1 MRFEAFH
8 RLEEKFFYAFA
19 AAGGLIVGLGLLA
32 AWNMEEH
39 GHIITG
45 MSNQVVWGT
54 PHIFAI
60 FMIVAASGVLN
71 VASMGSVFG
80 KTVYKPRA
88 PLSGLLALALL
99 AGGLSVLMLDLG
111 RPDRL
116 IVAMTYYNFKS
127 IFAWNIFL
135 YTGFFAIV
143 GVYLWTLMER
153 RMNPYSK
160 YAGFTAFFWRL
171 ALTTGTGSIFG
182 FLVARQAFSS
192 AVLAPA
198 FIVMSFAWGLAVFI
212 IAQTAMFSWNNLT
225 LHPHILRRMKNLLGI
240 FIAGALYFITVY
252 HLTNL
257 YFAKQM
263 DFEHFILVGG
273 GIYPLLFW
281 IGYVLI
287 GSVLPLV
294 LLFPSEARR
303 SVPLCRY
310 GLDPG
315 ARGRRRPPLCT
326 DHRRPGL
333 PAGDIPRHGG
343 DEFLPRRSGGPL
355 RAEHLRG
362 LPRPGRSGGGV
373 RHHRNRDARAAL
385 PAAGRFQ
392 PTGRCGKHYRLKG
405 QGRAVRR
412 RLKSLSFTPGEAPCT
427 SS

>member
-19 AAGGLIVGLGLLA
+19 AAGGLIIGLGLLA

-71 VASMGSVFG
+71 VASIGSVFG

-88 PLSGLLALALL
+88 PLSGLLAIALL

-116 IVAMTYYNFKS
+116 IVAMTRYNFKS

-143 GVYLWTLMER
+143 GIYLWTLMER

-182 FLVARQAFSS
+182 FLVARQAFDS
-192 AVLAPA
+192 AVLAPT
-198 FIVMSFAWGLAVFI
+198 FIVLSFAWGLAVFI
-212 IAQTAMFSWNNLT
+212 IAQSAMFSWNNLT

-281 IGYVLI
+281 VCYVLI
-287 GSVLPLV
+287 GSVVPLV
-294 LLFPSEARR
+294 LLFHPKLGSQCR
-303 SVPLCRY
+303 SVVVASILVLVGAVALLYVLIIGGQVFPLEIFPGMEVTSSFLDGQVDHY
-310 GLDPG
+310 VPSIYEVFLGLG
-315 ARGRRRPPLCT
+315 
-326 DHRRPGL
+326 GL
-333 PAGDIPRHGG
+333 GVAFVITAIGMRVLH
-343 DEFLPRRSGGPL
+343 FLPQDDFSQLEG
-355 RAEHLRG
+355 
-362 LPRPGRSGGGV
+362 
-373 RHHRNRDARAAL
+373 AANI
-385 PAAGRFQ
+385 
-392 PTGRCGKHYRLKG
+392 TD
-405 QGRAVRR
+405 
-412 RLKSLSFTPGEAPCT
+412 
-427 SS
+427 

>member
-8 RLEEKFFYAFA
+8 RQEEKFFYAFT
-19 AAGGLIVGLGLLA
+19 AAGALVVGLGLLA

-71 VASMGSVFG
+71 VASIGSVFG

-88 PLSGLLALALL
+88 PLSGLLAIALL

-257 YFAKQM
+257 YFAKQI

-281 IGYVLI
+281 AGYVLI
-287 GSVLPLV
+287 GSVVPLLLLFHPQLGSQCRSVVVASILV
-294 LLFPSEARR
+294 LVGAVAILYVLIIGGQVYPLEIFPGMAVTS
-303 SVPLCRY
+303 SFLDGQVDHYVPSMYEIFL
-310 GLDPG
+310 GLG
-315 ARGRRRPPLCT
+315 
-326 DHRRPGL
+326 GL
-333 PAGDIPRHGG
+333 GVAFVITAIGMRVLH
-343 DEFLPRRSGGPL
+343 FLPQDDFSQL
-355 RAEHLRG
+355 E
-362 LPRPGRSGGGV
+362 S
-373 RHHRNRDARAAL
+373 AANI
-385 PAAGRFQ
+385 
-392 PTGRCGKHYRLKG
+392 TD
-405 QGRAVRR
+405 
-412 RLKSLSFTPGEAPCT
+412 
-427 SS
+427 

>member
-160 YAGFTAFFWRL
+160 YAGFTAFIWRL

-240 FIAGALYFITVY
+240 FIAGALYFMTVY

-281 IGYVLI
+281 AGYVLI

-294 LLFPSEARR
+294 LLFHPKLGSQCR
-303 SVPLCRY
+303 SVVAASILVLVGAVALLYVLIIGGQVYPLEIFPGMAVTSSFLDGQVDHY
-310 GLDPG
+310 VPSMYEVFLGLG
-315 ARGRRRPPLCT
+315 
-326 DHRRPGL
+326 GL
-333 PAGDIPRHGG
+333 GVAFVITAIGMRVLH
-343 DEFLPRRSGGPL
+343 FLPQDDFSQLEG
-355 RAEHLRG
+355 
-362 LPRPGRSGGGV
+362 
-373 RHHRNRDARAAL
+373 AANI
-385 PAAGRFQ
+385 
-392 PTGRCGKHYRLKG
+392 TD
-405 QGRAVRR
+405 
-412 RLKSLSFTPGEAPCT
+412 
-427 SS
+427 